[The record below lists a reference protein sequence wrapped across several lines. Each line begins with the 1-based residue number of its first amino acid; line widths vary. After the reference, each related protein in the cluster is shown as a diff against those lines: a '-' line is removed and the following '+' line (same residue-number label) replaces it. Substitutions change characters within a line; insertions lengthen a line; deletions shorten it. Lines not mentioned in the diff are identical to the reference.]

1 MSSASYIKWPTRSV
15 LIDLA
20 IELSRCGIILE
31 DISLLYFYSAIMLPA
46 YAQRAIALLASVSL
60 VSAGPLTILESARR
74 SLLPRT
80 NPCEPG
86 GNPIL
91 YDKEY
96 HADLCPPAFVM
107 NPDGSC
113 PTQFQDCTS
122 YCEVRQTF
130 TYAQEIPLDQPYCHG
145 PLTCSISSNKAT
157 SYTYSG
163 SISAPNW
170 LKALGIGITGGYSI
184 STTTT
189 DVRTTSV
196 NLAQGQCGYFTFL
209 PILHDSWYVDTI
221 HKIG

>member
-1 MSSASYIKWPTRSV
+1 MCGMIPGQIV
-15 LIDLA
+15 LL
-20 IELSRCGIILE
+20 
-31 DISLLYFYSAIMLPA
+31 LLYPITMLPA
-46 YAQRAIALLASVSL
+46 YVHRGFAFLGAAAL
-60 VSAGPLTILESARR
+60 VSASPLTNLELARR

-80 NPCEPG
+80 NPCESG

-96 HADLCPPAFVM
+96 HADLCPPALVM

-157 SYTYSG
+157 SYTFTG

-170 LKALGIGITGGYSI
+170 LKALGIGITGGYST

-209 PILHDSWYVDTI
+209 PILHDSWYVYATHDT
-221 HKIG
+221 G